1 MTLNQTQG
9 KLDGTLVLAP
19 DTILQSR
26 YQVVRQLGR
35 GGMGAVYEA
44 IDLRLGH
51 TVALKQTLTEDP
63 ELWKQFEREARLMAQ
78 LSHPS
83 LPRVSDY
90 FTERN
95 RAFFVMQ
102 FIEGSDLA
110 EIIARQPGPFPCQ
123 PVVAW
128 ADQLLDALIYLH
140 SHDRQIVHR
149 DIKPHNLKVTPAG
162 RIILLDFGLAKSQ
175 SSGSEENEF
184 SRSIFGYTPRYAP
197 LEQIQDLGTS
207 PQSDIYALGATLY
220 HLLTG
225 AKPPDALTRATALI
239 SSRPNPLKPA
249 HEINS
254 AVGLEL
260 SAILSQAMQQNPNER
275 FTSAFE
281 FREALRALG
290 RVESIEEVEFV
301 AHPAQIEDNV
311 IETGY
316 TTQIVSAQS
325 IRSTR
330 FGTQVI
336 AAVFVILLASFG
348 VFCRYYPWKIPSST
362 VPGTITSASTSI
374 AETGD
379 PISDA
384 SEARRRSG
392 VSTSTKAVRKRKH
405 VR

>member
-9 KLDGTLVLAP
+9 KPYGVLVLAP

-26 YQVVRQLGR
+26 YQVVRPLGR

-51 TVALKQTLTEDP
+51 TIALKQTLTEEP

-78 LSHPS
+78 LSHPV
-83 LPRVSDY
+83 LPHVSDY
-90 FTERN
+90 FTEGN
-95 RAFFVMQ
+95 RAYVVMQ

-110 EIIARQPGPFPCQ
+110 AIIVQQPGPFPRQ
-123 PVVAW
+123 AVVAW

-149 DIKPHNLKVTPAG
+149 DIKPHNLKVNRLG

-175 SSGSEENEF
+175 SATTEEDDLC
-184 SRSIFGYTPRYAP
+184 RSIFGYSPRYAP

-239 SSRPNPLKPA
+239 SSRPNPLRPA

-254 AVGLEL
+254 AVGVEL
-260 SAILSQAMQQNPNER
+260 SDILSRAMQQNPNER
-275 FTSAFE
+275 FTSALE

-290 RVESIEEVEFV
+290 RVEANDEVEFV
-301 AHPAQIEDNV
+301 AHPAQIEDHV
-311 IETGY
+311 VETSY
-316 TTQIVSAQS
+316 TRIVSVPPIS
-325 IRSTR
+325 SPR
-330 FGTQVI
+330 FGAHPI
-336 AAVFVILLASFG
+336 AAVFVILLAAFG
-348 VFCRYYPWKIPSST
+348 VFCRYYPWKIPAAT
-362 VPGTITSASTSI
+362 VQPGTTSAGTI
-374 AETGD
+374 AESRD
-379 PISDA
+379 AVSDA
-384 SEARRRSG
+384 SEVKRRGS
-392 VSTSTKAVRKRKH
+392 VNTSKFVRKRRR